1 MGQRNSSATVEFISA
16 TRLHPP
22 LFETA
27 DTVVA
32 APPEVT
38 RPIRTNVMTRLLPV
52 VMAIA
57 TVGMMAVVVVSRS
70 GVARNPVFMTFP
82 LMMLVSAVATV
93 VSGAD
98 RQRGEINAERAEY
111 LGYLS
116 DLRGA
121 AAKTAA
127 AQRCSL
133 VWCHPDPDTLWPLVG
148 GCRMWERRGG
158 GAEFSPGPPWSGK
171 RRPVHP
177 LS

>member
-1 MGQRNSSATVEFISA
+1 MGQRDSSATVEFISA

-38 RPIRTNVMTRLLPV
+38 RPVRTNVMTRLLPV

-57 TVGMMAVVVVSRS
+57 TVGMMAVVFVSRS

-82 LMMLVSAVATV
+82 LMMLLSAVATA

-98 RQRGEINAERAEY
+98 QLFPQDIQNPAWFLITQAG
-111 LGYLS
+111 
-116 DLRGA
+116 
-121 AAKTAA
+121 TTFV
-127 AQRCSL
+127 Q
-133 VWCHPDPDTLWPLVG
+133 
-148 GCRMWERRGG
+148 
-158 GAEFSPGPPWSGK
+158 SGLDIVK
-171 RRPVHP
+171 VQ
-177 LS
+177 

>member
-1 MGQRNSSATVEFISA
+1 MGQRVSSATVEFISA

-38 RPIRTNVMTRLLPV
+38 RSVRTNVMTRLLPV

-57 TVGMMAVVVVSRS
+57 TVGMMAVVFLSRS

-82 LMMLVSAVATV
+82 LMMLLSAVAAV

-98 RQRGEINAERAEY
+98 RQRGEINAAPSPRP
-111 LGYLS
+111 
-116 DLRGA
+116 LRHSAIRWCGAILILTRCGRWWA
-121 AAKTAA
+121 AAGCGNGDRRTQTFATFG
-127 AQRCSL
+127 SVSEHGVL
-133 VWCHPDPDTLWPLVG
+133 PPVWCP
-148 GCRMWERRGG
+148 RR
-158 GAEFSPGPPWSGK
+158 PGPFSGWIQ
-171 RRPVHP
+171 
-177 LS
+177 